1 MQDCAMHAEPTA
13 NDDGVV
19 HLTLRAG
26 VVVVGIACTETAVTG
41 LHYLPPDTPA
51 RAPRSAIGQ
60 RAAAQ
65 LHAYAHDPAAP
76 FDLPLA
82 PAGTAFRRAVWAQ
95 LCAIACGRTLTYG
108 ALAQTLGAAPRAVGQ
123 ACGDN
128 PYPIVVPCHRVVSAR
143 GLGGFAHASDGYLI
157 DAKRRLLVHEGV
169 LVC

>member
-1 MQDCAMHAEPTA
+1 MCPESTTA
-13 NDDGVV
+13 DDGVV
-19 HLTLRAG
+19 HLTLGDG
-26 VVVVGIACTETAVTG
+26 VVVVGIACTETAIVG
-41 LHYLPPDTPA
+41 LRYLPPGTPA
-51 RAPRSAIGQ
+51 RAPSSSLGQ
-60 RAAAQ
+60 RAALQ
-65 LHAYAHDPAAP
+65 LQAYARDPAVD

-95 LCAIACGRTLTYG
+95 LRAIACGRTATYG
-108 ALAQTLGAAPRAVGQ
+108 AVAQTLGAAPRAVGQ

-157 DAKRRLLVHEGV
+157 DAKRRLLMHEGV